1 MAEAIC
7 ERYGEVKR
15 LLSVCHVNNSLPV
28 EKSSEEK
35 SPFKEGCDVWSP
47 WGPLGHWGVPLPQQS

>member
-15 LLSVCHVNNSLPV
+15 VLSVCNVNNSLSV
-28 EKSSEEK
+28 KESSEEK
-35 SPFKEGCDVWSP
+35 SPFKEGCDVWSLG
-47 WGPLGHWGVPLPQQS
+47 GP